1 MSLLASQQI
10 PQGDEEDGGDDEDHA
25 DKVCR
30 VKLGPHDQDGQKDA
44 GNWFDRGQETAL
56 DRSDNA
62 DAVQKDCI
70 GKDGSDAYD
79 AKEGQEVGTC
89 QVEGIVPSLTKEGK
103 EETSQE
109 HTEADDRKTPIGPNQ
124 LGREQK
130 IGCVGEGGQNP
141 PKETRWS
148 DRQLTG
154 IAMGSHDIDPT
165 DGQDNG
171 HHL

>member
-25 DKVCR
+25 DKVGQ

-70 GKDGSDAYD
+70 GEDGPDAHD
-79 AKEGQEVGTC
+79 AKEGQ
-89 QVEGIVPSLTKEGK
+89 
-103 EETSQE
+103 
-109 HTEADDRKTPIGPNQ
+109 
-124 LGREQK
+124 
-130 IGCVGEGGQNP
+130 
-141 PKETRWS
+141 
-148 DRQLTG
+148 
-154 IAMGSHDIDPT
+154 
-165 DGQDNG
+165 
-171 HHL
+171 